1 MVMGVRDNSAHMLY
15 KNELEAFFADP
26 SRSDRCQL
34 TVACS
39 RNIEEAV
46 SHESANI
53 VYQRGYIQ
61 DCLKEINLQEWTG
74 GSTEGLYVLVCGNK
88 NALGKT
94 TIQSLNYGSNPE
106 AID

>member
-1 MVMGVRDNSAHMLY
+1 MVIGVRDNSAQMLY

-26 SRSDRCQL
+26 ARAERCQL

-39 RNIEEAV
+39 RNIEESAR
-46 SHESANI
+46 HESANI
-53 VYQRGYIQ
+53 VYQSGYVQ
-61 DCLKEINLQEWTG
+61 DCLKEIDLQEWTQ

-94 TIQSLNYGSNPE
+94 VIQSLNLGPTPE
-106 AID
+106 AVD